1 MRILDARREGN
12 PKTGTDMTASQDLNA
27 NLGGSPRPSLT
38 PLQWLVCFIAVIGF
52 AFDTYSLLMAP
63 LILPPAVREFA
74 PAGMKPGSVEFRA
87 FVGHWKG
94 LMFFLPAFV
103 GGIFGLL
110 GGYLTDLLGRRRVL
124 TWSILIYAVSAFL
137 SGFATS
143 IVMLLVLRC
152 FTFLGVCVEFVAAIA
167 WLAEMFPDPVMRE
180 RVLGYT
186 QAFSSFGGLMIAGV
200 NYLAIK
206 ESVSLPGL
214 HVPSFLHG
222 LFGDIPDPHRHEAWR
237 YTLISGLIPA
247 IPLIIIRPFLPESPV
262 WAQKKAAG
270 TLRRPSFAELFSPQL
285 ARTTIVTTIIFACSF
300 GAAFGAIQQMPD
312 VAKGLS
318 DVKEKVARARAA
330 VPAPSAAKPGPTT
343 MPGES
348 HVKLSFPASVP
359 SVAQIIPTTKPAG
372 EGKAAAPHG
381 PDPRDLAQQKVEQEQ
396 ASQYTGY
403 QENGGLVGR
412 FVLAILATYI
422 LSRRK
427 LLRVF
432 QVPGLIIV
440 PLVFFYAATHN
451 RPLFHLFGLDVTL
464 FALGMFLAG
473 LVTVAQFSFWG
484 NYLPLVYPVHLRGT
498 GESFAANVGGRMI
511 GTSFAWVTT
520 TIAATSLF
528 PGDEPTRFAYTCGAV
543 ALFVYL
549 LGFICSFFLPEPPK
563 EAMPE

>member
-1 MRILDARREGN
+1 
-12 PKTGTDMTASQDLNA
+12 MTSSQDLRYPNP
-27 NLGGSPRPSLT
+27 GSSPRLSLT
-38 PLQWLVCFIAVIGF
+38 PLQWLICFIAVIGF

-63 LILPPAVREFA
+63 LILPPAVREFV
-74 PAGMKPGSVEFRA
+74 PAGIKPGSPEFRT

-94 LMFFLPAFV
+94 LMFFMPAFV

-143 IVMLLVLRC
+143 LTMLLVLRC

-167 WLAEMFPDPVMRE
+167 WLAEMFPVPETRE

-200 NYLAIK
+200 NFLAIK
-206 ESVSLPGL
+206 WSGSLPAL
-214 HVPSFLHG
+214 QVPSFLHSM
-222 LFGDIPDPHRHEAWR
+222 FGTIAGPHQHEAWR
-237 YTLISGLIPA
+237 YTLLSGLIPA

-262 WAQKKAAG
+262 WAEKRAAG
-270 TLRRPSFAELFSPQL
+270 TLKRPSFLELFSPKL
-285 ARTTIVTTIIFACSF
+285 ARTTIFTTIMFACSF

-318 DVKEKVARARAA
+318 DVKEKVAAARAA
-330 VPAPSAAKPGPTT
+330 ATPAPVPSVKGVSATAPSQSPA
-343 MPGES
+343 
-348 HVKLSFPASVP
+348 KLSFPASVP
-359 SVAQIIPTTKPAG
+359 SLAQIVPTTKPAAG
-372 EGKAAAPHG
+372 GKPAGPHG
-381 PDPRDLAQQKVEQEQ
+381 PDPRDLAQQKVEQEE
-396 ASQYTGY
+396 ASSYTGY

-412 FVLAILATYI
+412 FILAILASI
-422 LSRRK
+422 VIGRRK

-440 PLVFFYAATHN
+440 PLVFFYAAMHN
-451 RPLFHLFGLDVTL
+451 RPLFNLLGLHITLFG
-464 FALGMFLAG
+464 LGMFLAG

-528 PGDEPTRFAYTCGAV
+528 PGDDATRFAYTCGAV

-549 LGFICSFFLPEPPK
+549 VGFLCSFFLPEPPA
-563 EAMPE
+563 EALPG

>member
-1 MRILDARREGN
+1 
-12 PKTGTDMTASQDLNA
+12 MTASKDPDSIT
-27 NLGGSPRPSLT
+27 GGTPRPSLT
-38 PLQWLVCFIAVIGF
+38 PLQWLICFIAVIGF

-63 LILPPAVREFA
+63 LILPPAVREFV
-74 PAGMKPGSVEFRA
+74 PAGIKPGSPEFRA

-94 LMFFLPAFV
+94 LMFFMPAFV

-124 TWSILIYAVSAFL
+124 TWSILVYAVSAFL

-143 IVMLLVLRC
+143 LNMLLVLRC

-167 WLAEMFPDPVMRE
+167 WLAEMFPVPETRE

-200 NYLAIK
+200 NYLAI
-206 ESVSLPGL
+206 SWSGSLPAL
-214 HVPSFLHG
+214 QVPSFLHG
-222 LFGDIPDPHRHEAWR
+222 MFGAIAGPHQHEAWR
-237 YTLISGLIPA
+237 YTLLSGLIPA

-262 WAQKKAAG
+262 WAQKRAAG
-270 TLRRPSFAELFSPQL
+270 TLKRPSFLELFSPKL
-285 ARTTIVTTIIFACSF
+285 ARTTIFTTIMFACSF

-318 DVKEKVARARAA
+318 DVKAKVAAARAA
-330 VPAPSAAKPGPTT
+330 APAPGAKGAPTT
-343 MPGES
+343 APGKPA
-348 HVKLSFPASVP
+348 KLSFPASVP
-359 SVAQIIPTTKPAG
+359 SVGQIVPATKPAG
-372 EGKAAAPHG
+372 AAKPAAPRG
-381 PDPRDLAQQKVEQEQ
+381 PDPRDLAQQKVEQEE
-396 ASQYTGY
+396 ASRYTGY

-412 FVLAILATYI
+412 FVLAILASYI
-422 LSRRK
+422 LGRRK
-427 LLRVF
+427 LLRIF

-440 PLVFFYAATHN
+440 PLVFFYAAMHN
-451 RPLFHLFGLDVTL
+451 RLLFHFIGLDVTL
-464 FALGMFLAG
+464 FGLGMFLAG

-528 PGDEPTRFAYTCGAV
+528 PGDDATRFAYTCGAV

-549 LGFICSFFLPEPPK
+549 VGLVCSFFLPEPPA
-563 EAMPE
+563 EALPD

>member
-1 MRILDARREGN
+1 
-12 PKTGTDMTASQDLNA
+12 MTASQDPNA
-27 NLGGSPRPSLT
+27 SLGGTPRPSLT
-38 PLQWLVCFIAVIGF
+38 PLQWLICFIAVIGF

-63 LILPPAVREFA
+63 LILPPAVRELA
-74 PAGMKPGSVEFRA
+74 PANLKPGTPDFVA
-87 FVGHWKG
+87 FVNHWKG
-94 LMFFLPAFV
+94 LMFFVPAFV

-143 IVMLLVLRC
+143 IPILLVLRC

-167 WLAEMFPDPVMRE
+167 WLAEMFPDPETRE

-200 NYLAIK
+200 NFLAIK
-206 ESVSLPGL
+206 WSDSLPAL
-214 HVPSFLHG
+214 QVPSFLHG
-222 LFGDIPDPHRHEAWR
+222 MLGEIAGPHRHEAWR

-247 IPLIIIRPFLPESPV
+247 IPLIVIRPFLPESPV
-262 WAQKKAAG
+262 WAEKRKAG
-270 TLRRPSFAELFSPQL
+270 TLQRPSFAELFSPKL

-318 DVKEKVARARAA
+318 DVREKVREVKEAKIAEAA
-330 VPAPSAAKPGPTT
+330 AKAQAASANAVKNLPASRPAPTSKPT
-343 MPGES
+343 S
-348 HVKLSFPASVP
+348 
-359 SVAQIIPTTKPAG
+359 KPAG
-372 EGKAAAPHG
+372 PSPAELAKATQ
-381 PDPRDLAQQKVEQEQ
+381 DVEQKA

-403 QENGGLVGR
+403 QENGGLIGR
-412 FVLAILATYI
+412 FILAILATYV

-440 PLVFFYAATHN
+440 PLVFFYIAMHN
-451 RPLFHLFGLDVTL
+451 RSLIHIFGLDITL
-464 FALGMFLAG
+464 FGVGMFLAG

-520 TIAATSLF
+520 TIAATSIF
-528 PGDEPTRFAYTCGAV
+528 PGDLPTRFAYTCGAV

-549 LGFICSFFLPEPPK
+549 LGFICSFFLPEPP
-563 EAMPE
+563 AQALPE

>member
-1 MRILDARREGN
+1 M
-12 PKTGTDMTASQDLNA
+12 
-27 NLGGSPRPSLT
+27 
-38 PLQWLVCFIAVIGF
+38 IGF

-74 PAGMKPGSVEFRA
+74 TAKPGSPEFRD

-94 LMFFLPAFV
+94 LMFFVPAFV

-143 IVMLLVLRC
+143 IWMLLVLRC

-167 WLAEMFPDPVMRE
+167 WLAEMFPDPATRE

-206 ESVSLPGL
+206 GSGSLPGL

-222 LFGDIPDPHRHEAWR
+222 MLGDIPNAHRHEAWR

-247 IPLIIIRPFLPESPV
+247 IPLIVIRPFLPESPV
-262 WAQKKAAG
+262 SAQKRAAG
-270 TLRRPSFAELFSPQL
+270 TLQRPSFAELFSPKL
-285 ARTTIVTTIIFACSF
+285 KRTTIVTTIMFACSF

-318 DVKEKVARARAA
+318 DVREKVRAVKEAKIAEAAARAQA
-330 VPAPSAAKPGPTT
+330 SAKA
-343 MPGES
+343 
-348 HVKLSFPASVP
+348 LPASRP
-359 SVAQIIPTTKPAG
+359 AATSRPTTKPAG
-372 EGKAAAPHG
+372 KPVGPNPGEIAKATQ
-381 PDPRDLAQQKVEQEQ
+381 DVEQEQ
-396 ASQYTGY
+396 ASRYTGY

-412 FVLAILATYI
+412 FILAMLATYI
-422 LSRRK
+422 ISRRK

-432 QVPGLIIV
+432 QVPGLFIV

-451 RPLFHLFGLDVTL
+451 RPLLHFAGLDITLFGL
-464 FALGMFLAG
+464 GMFFAG

-520 TIAATSLF
+520 TIAASNLF
-528 PGDEPTRFAYTCGAV
+528 SGDDATRFAYTCGAV

-549 LGFICSFFLPEPPK
+549 LGFICSFFLPEPPP